1 MFLLSL
7 LALLLPTV
15 SFAQEQQ
22 VVDKEGRDV
31 QTLYASVGPRL
42 RFNSREALALGEL
55 RIQPQDCEVMDDT
68 HFDCTEALRR
78 ELSRSA
84 GYETVVLLKP
94 LVLEATEDR
103 SFPETT
109 SCSLI
114 ELRSI
119 IRRAVWE
126 NKNFEGLGFFADGS
140 LSYIEKTQMLVQ
152 KDAFFLSN
160 NEPAIVHSFLDVG
173 LCQKPDFTAETYNF
187 KAYAQFAGPGAGQ
200 STRVWENKPTD
211 YRLSLQPGQRGFDRT
226 LDVIRP

>member
-7 LALLLPTV
+7 LALLLPSV
-15 SFAQEQQ
+15 SFAQDQ
-22 VVDKEGRDV
+22 VVNKEGRDV

-55 RIQPQDCEVMDDT
+55 RIQPQECVVMDDK
-68 HFDCTEALRR
+68 HFDCTDALRR
-78 ELSRSA
+78 ELSRSV

-94 LVLEATEDR
+94 LVLEAQEDR

-140 LSYIEKTQMLVQ
+140 LSYIERSQLLVQ
-152 KDAFFLSN
+152 KDAYFLSN
-160 NEPAIVHSFLDVG
+160 NEPAIVHSFIDVG
-173 LCQKPDFTAETYNF
+173 LCQQPNFLAETYNF
-187 KAYAQFAGPGAGQ
+187 KAYAQFAGPAEGQ

>member
-7 LALLLPTV
+7 LALMLPTV
-15 SFAQEQQ
+15 SFAQDQ
-22 VVDKEGRDV
+22 VVNKEGRDV
-31 QTLYASVGPRL
+31 QTIYASVGPRL

-55 RIQPQDCEVMDDT
+55 RIQPQECEALAEGR
-68 HFDCTEALRR
+68 FDCTEALRR

-94 LVLEATEDR
+94 LVLEGDGT
-103 SFPETT
+103 SFPESL

-126 NKNFEGLGFFADGS
+126 NKNFEGLGFYADGS
-140 LSYIEKTQMLVQ
+140 LSFIEKSQMLVQ
-152 KDAFFLSN
+152 KDAFLLSN
-160 NEPAIVHSFLDVG
+160 NEPVIVHSFMDVG
-173 LCQKPDFTAETYNF
+173 LCQLANFTADHYDF
-187 KAYAQFAGPGAGQ
+187 KAYAQFTGPAAEQ
-200 STRVWENKPTD
+200 STRVWENKPQN

-226 LDVIRP
+226 LDIIRP

>member
-15 SFAQEQQ
+15 SFAQDQ
-22 VVDKEGRDV
+22 VVNKEGRDV

-42 RFNSREALALGEL
+42 RFNSRQALAPGEL
-55 RIQPQDCEVMDDT
+55 LIQPQECEVMDDD
-68 HFDCTEALRR
+68 HYDCTEALRR

-94 LVLEATEDR
+94 LVLEAAANR

-126 NKNFEGLGFFADGS
+126 NKNFEGLGFYADGS
-140 LSYIEKTQMLVQ
+140 LSYIEKSQLLVQ
-152 KDAFFLSN
+152 KDVFFLSN
-160 NEPAIVHSFLDVG
+160 NEPAIVHSFIDVG
-173 LCQKPDFTAETYNF
+173 LCQQANVLGESYSFKP
-187 KAYAQFAGPGAGQ
+187 YAQFAGPLADQ